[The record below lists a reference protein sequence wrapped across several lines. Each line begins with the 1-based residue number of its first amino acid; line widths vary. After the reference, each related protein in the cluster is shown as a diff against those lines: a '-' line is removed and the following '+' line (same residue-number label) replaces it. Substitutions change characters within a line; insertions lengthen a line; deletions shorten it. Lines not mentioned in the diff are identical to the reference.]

1 MSYKSIL
8 IYYTGCVRIKDSR
21 YVKIDIVNPLY
32 LIFNKV
38 NEYFEETNGK
48 RYLKLAPT
56 NESKEK
62 IKKYKELWINICYIK
77 I

>member
-8 IYYTGCVRIKDSR
+8 IYYIGCVRIKDSR

-32 LIFNKV
+32 LIFNKA

>member
-1 MSYKSIL
+1 MSYKNIL
-8 IYYTGCVRIKDSR
+8 IYYIGCVRIKDSR

-38 NEYFEETNGK
+38 NEYFEETN
-48 RYLKLAPT
+48 LKLAPT

-62 IKKYKELWINICYIK
+62 IKKYKELLINICYIK

>member
-8 IYYTGCVRIKDSR
+8 IYYIGCVRIKDSR

-38 NEYFEETNGK
+38 NEYFEETN
-48 RYLKLAPT
+48 LKLAPT